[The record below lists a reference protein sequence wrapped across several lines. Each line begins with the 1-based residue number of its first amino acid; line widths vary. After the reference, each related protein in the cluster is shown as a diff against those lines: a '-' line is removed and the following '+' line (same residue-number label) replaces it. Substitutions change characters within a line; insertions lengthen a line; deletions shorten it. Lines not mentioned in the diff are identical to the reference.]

1 MSSFRNVKVAE
12 DAYQNKLQFAHID
25 TASAA
30 NVTTSSA
37 AFAEKHVVIT
47 PVSADAYIVIGAG
60 SQSTPTTNGKLVKL
74 GTSYTTIIRAGEQ
87 IAASSS
93 VNVCPLGEV

>member
-30 NVTTSSA
+30 NVTTSTA

-47 PVSADAYIVIGAG
+47 PVSSDAWIVIGAT
-60 SQSTPTTNGKLVKL
+60 QSPSTNTGKLITF
-74 GTSYTTIIRAGEQ
+74 GSSYTTIIRAGEQ
-87 IAASSS
+87 IASSAT

>member
-1 MSSFRNVKVAE
+1 MGVVKIAE
-12 DAYQNKLQFAHID
+12 DFYQNKMQFAHID
-25 TASAA
+25 TANAA

-37 AFAEKHVVIT
+37 AFAQKQVVIT

-93 VNVCPLGEV
+93 VNVCPLGEA

>member
-1 MSSFRNVKVAE
+1 MGDVKLAE
-12 DAYQNKLQFAHID
+12 DKYTNKMQFAHID
-25 TASAA
+25 TANAA

-37 AFAEKHVVIT
+37 SFAGKQVVIT

-93 VNVCPLGEV
+93 VNVCPLGEA

>member
-12 DAYQNKLQFAHID
+12 DAYQNKLQFTHIN
-25 TASAA
+25 TADAA
-30 NVTTSSA
+30 NVTTSTA

-47 PVSADAYIVIGAG
+47 PVSSDAWIVIGAG
-60 SQSTPTTNGKLVKL
+60 SQTPSTNTGKLITF
-74 GTSYTTIIRAGEQ
+74 GSSYTTIIRAGEQ
-87 IAASSS
+87 IASSAT